1 MYSSRGA
8 TASLLTLP
16 NEATEDWWKHS
27 GTPECVPAL
36 NCLNHD
42 LLQQFRSSDF
52 APFFSQGLICSN
64 SKGLMH
70 TAKQPEIALHG
81 ATFSSVCVCVFDG
94 VGVGTKMMKLKA
106 SHFKGSSAPTWAQK
120 PSCACQGKMLLVK
133 ALALASWLRLTSHR
147 ALLWIGKMAHC
158 LPRGLHGFWLMPRLG
173 KSNCHGSWLNVA

>member
-81 ATFSSVCVCVFDG
+81 ATFSSVCVCL
-94 VGVGTKMMKLKA
+94 MEL
-106 SHFKGSSAPTWAQK
+106 
-120 PSCACQGKMLLVK
+120 
-133 ALALASWLRLTSHR
+133 
-147 ALLWIGKMAHC
+147 
-158 LPRGLHGFWLMPRLG
+158 GLGRR
-173 KSNCHGSWLNVA
+173 

>member
-81 ATFSSVCVCVFDG
+81 ATFSSVSPQLLPTVVSCVIPRPIIQSTVSLIQ
-94 VGVGTKMMKLKA
+94 V
-106 SHFKGSSAPTWAQK
+106 
-120 PSCACQGKMLLVK
+120 QGL
-133 ALALASWLRLTSHR
+133 
-147 ALLWIGKMAHC
+147 
-158 LPRGLHGFWLMPRLG
+158 F
-173 KSNCHGSWLNVA
+173 